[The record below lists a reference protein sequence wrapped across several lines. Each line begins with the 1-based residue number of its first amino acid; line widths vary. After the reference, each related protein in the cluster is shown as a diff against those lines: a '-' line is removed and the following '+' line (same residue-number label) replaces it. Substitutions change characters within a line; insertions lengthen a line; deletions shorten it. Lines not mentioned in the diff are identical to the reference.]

1 MNEAVK
7 KCRIMLD
14 PIVVAKNWARTD
26 PAIIESKYRYKK
38 MMKDLNIPFKPVD
51 KNKIMWY
58 KKGNLVM
65 DNSFVLTEKYNNF
78 NGRIITNESRLYNQT
93 LQEYICVEWDCGAT
107 YSSISTELV
116 QKLNLKSCGVKKVAS
131 SINSELS
138 DIYDITL
145 ILHDDLGI
153 PLKVAAVSNIHNWG
167 IDMLIG
173 MDVISL
179 GDFAISTYNNV
190 TCFSFRYP
198 SQGFIDFNKQ

>member
-65 DNSFVLTEKYNNF
+65 DNSFVLTET
-78 NGRIITNESRLYNQT
+78 ITF
-93 LQEYICVEWDCGAT
+93 
-107 YSSISTELV
+107 
-116 QKLNLKSCGVKKVAS
+116 
-131 SINSELS
+131 SE
-138 DIYDITL
+138 
-145 ILHDDLGI
+145 
-153 PLKVAAVSNIHNWG
+153 
-167 IDMLIG
+167 
-173 MDVISL
+173 
-179 GDFAISTYNNV
+179 
-190 TCFSFRYP
+190 
-198 SQGFIDFNKQ
+198 

>member
-78 NGRIITNESRLYNQT
+78 NGRIITNESILYNQT

-116 QKLNLKSCGVKKVAS
+116 QKLNR
-131 SINSELS
+131 NSRKLIPTTFAL
-138 DIYDITL
+138 IY
-145 ILHDDLGI
+145 
-153 PLKVAAVSNIHNWG
+153 
-167 IDMLIG
+167 
-173 MDVISL
+173 
-179 GDFAISTYNNV
+179 
-190 TCFSFRYP
+190 
-198 SQGFIDFNKQ
+198 FNQS